1 MNNFFFVILSILA
14 VFIATLYPF
23 NFFLIDNFSIHTII
37 TSFDNASSFQDLVNN
52 ILLFMPLGFSSTAF
66 LQKIKIK
73 TISKLFIVVFISAGL
88 SLTVEMLQIFL
99 PSRSPTPADLINNTI
114 GGIVGMIC
122 FYIWHSQSFIYI
134 LSSLENSNIKN
145 SVKKITLLFFG
156 YILLSFLISIPWQS
170 TINLSNWNLNYSLLL
185 GNEETGDKPWHGY
198 ISEVHIADKAISTK
212 DVLELFDHKSYLKTI
227 GDYLIGS
234 YQLTNKLSYQDSTGK
249 LPELLSQGQSPK
261 IQNKKG
267 VVLSSSHWLKT
278 KTPATLLSK
287 RIRQTSQFTI
297 ITTVA
302 TADTTQTGPGRIISL
317 SSNTLHRNFTL
328 GQQGKDLDLRVR
340 TPITGENGAEMKLS
354 IPGIFATNNFHSLII
369 TYSPG
374 TLKVYVDNVQNLS
387 SFNLLELIPK
397 YQRIFYYA
405 LTFIPLGICLT
416 FLTILAKRKLSF
428 YKFLVSSGIILPAL
442 IVETILVINT
452 GKSIDI
458 ANILLGIFFTGITM
472 LLLRLRAAFLVKK
485 AVIE

>member
-14 VFIATLYPF
+14 VLIATLYPF
-23 NFFLIDNFSIHTII
+23 NFFLIDNFSIHTFIA
-37 TSFDNASSFQDLVNN
+37 SFDNASSFQDVVNN

-66 LQKIKIK
+66 FQKIKIK
-73 TISKLFIVVFISAGL
+73 TISKLFILVLISSGL
-88 SLTVEMLQIFL
+88 SLTVEILQIFL

-114 GGIVGMIC
+114 GGIVGIIC
-122 FYIWHSQSFIYI
+122 FYIWHSPSFIYI
-134 LSSLENSNIKN
+134 LSSLENSNIRN
-145 SVKKITLLFFG
+145 SVKRITLLFFG
-156 YILLSFLISIPWQS
+156 YILLSFLISIPWQN
-170 TINLSNWNLNYSLLL
+170 TISLSNWHLNYSLLL
-185 GNEETGDKPWHGY
+185 GNERTGNKPWHGY
-198 ISEVHIADKAISTK
+198 ISEFHIADKAISAK
-212 DVLELFDHKSYLKTI
+212 DVSELFDNKNYLKTI

-234 YQLTNKLSYQDSTGK
+234 YQLTNKLSYQDATGK

-261 IQNKKG
+261 IQNEKG

-278 KTPATLLSK
+278 KIPATLLSE
-287 RIRQTSQFTI
+287 RIRKTSQFTI

-340 TPITGENGAEMKLS
+340 TPITGENGTGIKLS
-354 IPGIFATNNFHSLII
+354 IPGVFATNDFHSLII

-374 TLKVYVDNVQNLS
+374 TLKVYVDKVQNLS

-397 YQRIFYYA
+397 YQRTFYYA

-416 FLTILAKRKLSF
+416 FLTILAKGKLSF
-428 YKFLVSSGIILPAL
+428 YKFLLSGGIILPAL
-442 IVETILVINT
+442 IVETILVMNT

-485 AVIE
+485 AVME